1 MVSDRFWNRHLYA
14 PLGAAG
20 RPRQRPQN
28 LSTWLVRGFLPLLR
42 TAGAKTNLSMCLKR
56 REALSLGR
64 FAERV
69 LTCLDLSAAEVPCKT
84 APFASFSGRAEKEG
98 PARPERVPIFSS
110 FVRALKKASVMS
122 NFYEIVLTKR
132 YSFLTGCVGRCALA
146 QRPAVYCT
154 SVYRVEAQPSTIGS
168 CGITIASTI

>member
-1 MVSDRFWNRHLYA
+1 MVSDRFRNRHLYA

-42 TAGAKTNLSMCLKR
+42 TAGAKTSLSMCLKR

-84 APFASFSGRAEKEG
+84 APFTSFSG
-98 PARPERVPIFSS
+98 
-110 FVRALKKASVMS
+110 
-122 NFYEIVLTKR
+122 
-132 YSFLTGCVGRCALA
+132 
-146 QRPAVYCT
+146 
-154 SVYRVEAQPSTIGS
+154 
-168 CGITIASTI
+168 

>member
-1 MVSDRFWNRHLYA
+1 
-14 PLGAAG
+14 
-20 RPRQRPQN
+20 
-28 LSTWLVRGFLPLLR
+28 VRGFLPLPR

-64 FAERV
+64 FAEQ
-69 LTCLDLSAAEVPCKT
+69 LFTCLNLPAAEVPCKT

-132 YSFLTGCVGRCALA
+132 YSFFD
-146 QRPAVYCT
+146 
-154 SVYRVEAQPSTIGS
+154 RVHGPL
-168 CGITIASTI
+168 C